1 LAVEHGDLIT
11 PMSRRRRFAREEG
24 VDLFTFLN
32 IMAATIGVQALLI
45 VICALQIK
53 PGVQAI
59 QLLPA
64 GGEGKG
70 KQANYILCNGGG
82 EVEVIG
88 PTTRRIFTLKD
99 PQFDQFLAALAR
111 NRKPQYVVIGV
122 RPTAYRD
129 FEVVR
134 SKTESRR
141 LPIGYEP
148 LEAGLK
154 VQLPPGMPVRSES
167 GAF

>member
-1 LAVEHGDLIT
+1 MG
-11 PMSRRRRFAREEG
+11 RRRRRGNEEG
-24 VDLFTFLN
+24 VSLFSFLN

-45 VICALQIK
+45 VIVALQIK

-82 EVEVIG
+82 QLDVLG
-88 PTTRRIFTLKD
+88 QGQRRVFRLKD
-99 PQFDQFLAALAR
+99 PQFDQFLDAIAK
-111 NRKPQYVVIGV
+111 NPKPQYVVIGV
-122 RPTAYRD
+122 RPSAFRD
-129 FEVVR
+129 FESVR
-134 SKTESRR
+134 SKAEARR
-141 LPIGYEP
+141 LAIGYEP

-154 VQLPPGMPVRSES
+154 VQLPVGLPTPAMAGE
-167 GAF
+167 G

>member
-1 LAVEHGDLIT
+1 MALESDEPLTQMG
-11 PMSRRRRFAREEG
+11 RRRRKGREEG

-82 EVEVIG
+82 ELEVIG
-88 PTTRRIFTLKD
+88 PGTRRIFGLKD
-99 PQFDQFLAALAR
+99 PRFDQFLDAIAQ
-111 NRKPQYVVIGV
+111 NRKAQYVVIGV

-129 FEVVR
+129 FEAVR
-134 SKTESRR
+134 SKTEARR
-141 LPIGYEP
+141 LVIGYEP

-154 VQLPPGMPVRSES
+154 VQLPPGMPSPTSV
-167 GAF
+167 GAG